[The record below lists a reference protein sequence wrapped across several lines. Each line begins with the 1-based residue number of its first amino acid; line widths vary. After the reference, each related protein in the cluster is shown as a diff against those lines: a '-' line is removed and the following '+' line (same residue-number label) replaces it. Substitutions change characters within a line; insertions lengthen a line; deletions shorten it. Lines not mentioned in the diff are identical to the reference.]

1 MNKLSLMVVIFSSLI
16 LQAGC
21 DSHSRDSNIAN
32 KAIKHEEV
40 VANVSFKEG
49 ESIKKMQIASG
60 QTDTIVLS
68 VKHPDSVSIRLHTPV
83 DTANIRISQL
93 VSPNGA
99 ADGPFG
105 REFTHHFTD
114 TGQFYITINENKM
127 VGNHYSGRYELEII
141 PLAQ

>member
-1 MNKLSLMVVIFSSLI
+1 MNKLPLLVVIFSSLI
-16 LQAGC
+16 FQAGC
-21 DSHSRDSNIAN
+21 DSHTRDNNIAN
-32 KAIKHEEV
+32 KATKHQEAV
-40 VANVSFKEG
+40 GNISFKDG
-49 ESIKKMQIASG
+49 ESIKKMQIATG
-60 QTDTIVLS
+60 QTDTIFLS

-127 VGNHYSGRYELEII
+127 VGNHYSGPYEVEII